1 MNKKRSRIRLTFKC
15 SYHRFGTKPRKKL
28 DVARLKSVDIQRQL
42 ENKMDEVIKE
52 PMKTTH
58 NVEQFKS
65 NSTIVFQDAFLGVWL
80 ADNQAQ

>member
-1 MNKKRSRIRLTFKC
+1 MQLTQVWNE
-15 SYHRFGTKPRKKL
+15 TKEE
-28 DVARLKSVDIQRQL
+28 ARLKSVDIQRQV
-42 ENKMDEVIKE
+42 ENKMGEVIMEKT
-52 PMKTTH
+52 KTTH